1 MDERDVIRQKLAMAL
16 QMNELQRTVQEHEAQ
31 LAAASTN
38 IKHLRRLL
46 AKRNPDAISK
56 EMRKDNER
64 KTKEIAQKTKEIEQ
78 LKRAVMESKRK
89 IALLNQENHRL
100 KQREGNED
108 TFDDEFAQILVGL
121 EAELVAKDNAI
132 GRMKRKLARHNIE
145 WRAIETGTSPH
156 SETKK
161 SKAVAESER
170 FITDSSQDDEDLMSA
185 PVRPPKQRKRAVKRV
200 RRGSGRKHFADLE
213 MREAMT
219 EAVRDES
226 DGFAFGDTPWA
237 SDTGRIPRKQ
247 KVRKLQMEVARH
259 IRNERKQNVTV
270 SSVKFC
276 GPSSLIGGASDSDSE
291 SDSEDVRKVPIH
303 KQKRIQKSQ
312 VSHGKVTR
320 RRSASPLKGDS
331 EPVIP
336 RKVRKV
342 EKKVEEDIE
351 SDRENVRPAGRTP
364 SPRARKISLKKRRQS
379 PPVPEPEP
387 VKRTP
392 SPPAKGKA
400 RVVKRKP
407 SPRSKDPAPT
417 VAKEEAKPKVA
428 KRKPSPR
435 AKAVE
440 EPKQKKAKEPE
451 QVQTKRK
458 PSPRSKLIEEP
469 KLKKAEEPE
478 QVQTKRKPSPKSKD
492 PDEQKPRAPKRR
504 PSPKLKEREE
514 PTQKVAKRKPS
525 PKPKTQEGKKLKTKA
540 RQRMK
545 DDNCSSTTEQSTE
558 EIQLQ
563 IIPQRPSAPVIPVLT
578 STKRTPSPQSRPEQ
592 KKGSPRQTEEEPAR
606 RNSMWRKPA
615 PMQRDSPHSESESPQ
630 RKRKQKANKKQNASE
645 SEPIKPEEPPAP
657 APAKLKPSAVA
668 MFAAPIM
675 PKPQGRPLA
684 RTLPYA
690 EQVIEAPLI
699 LRRRGPSLRRPPSR
713 LQDI

>member
-56 EMRKDNER
+56 EMRKDNQR

-89 IALLNQENHRL
+89 IALLNEENQLL
-100 KQREGNED
+100 KQREGNGD
-108 TFDDEFAQILVGL
+108 NFDDEFAQILVGL

-145 WRAIETGTSPH
+145 WRAIEAGTSPQ

-161 SKAVAESER
+161 IKAVAESER
-170 FITDSSQDDEDLMSA
+170 FITDSSQEDEDLMSA

-200 RRGSGRKHFADLE
+200 RRGSGRKRCADLE

-291 SDSEDVRKVPIH
+291 SDSEDVRKIPIH
-303 KQKRIQKSQ
+303 KQKRTQKSQ
-312 VSHGKVTR
+312 VLHGKVTR

-342 EKKVEEDIE
+342 ERKVEEDIE

-364 SPRARKISLKKRRQS
+364 SPRVRKISLKKRRQS
-379 PPVPEPEP
+379 PPVAEPET

-392 SPPAKGKA
+392 SPPAKAKA

-407 SPRSKDPAPT
+407 SPRAKDPAPT
-417 VAKEEAKPKVA
+417 VAKEDAKPKVA

-435 AKAVE
+435 AK
-440 EPKQKKAKEPE
+440 P
-451 QVQTKRK
+451 
-458 PSPRSKLIEEP
+458 IEEP
-469 KLKKAEEPE
+469 KPKKTKEHE

-492 PDEQKPRAPKRR
+492 PEEQKQKLPKRK
-504 PSPKLKEREE
+504 PSPKPKEREE
-514 PTQKVAKRKPS
+514 PKQKSPKRKSS
-525 PKPKTQEGKKLKTKA
+525 PKPKTQEGKKLKTKP

-578 STKRTPSPQSRPEQ
+578 NTKRTPSPQSRPEQ
-592 KKGSPRQTEEEPAR
+592 KKGSPRQNEEEPAR

-630 RKRKQKANKKQNASE
+630 RKRKQKPNKKQNASE

-657 APAKLKPSAVA
+657 APAKLKPSAFA